1 MNAVAQQFD
10 FRTSRAYPVI
20 APEMHDLGEDAA
32 TFDADDAALP
42 ETTAEIYRPEPFHM
56 QADTVEPEA
65 PASVA
70 LVTNAATTEPVDAEP
85 EMDAVALEGV
95 RAHNCALSLREMG
108 RAAIAEADAQAAANP
123 QKDSLFAKLRGK
135 FAKR

>member
-1 MNAVAQQFD
+1 MNAVAQQID
-10 FRTSRAYPVI
+10 FRASRAYPVMS
-20 APEMHDLGEDAA
+20 PDLHDLDEEATALDAA
-32 TFDADDAALP
+32 RP
-42 ETTAEIYRPEPFHM
+42 ETTAEIYRPEPFYT
-56 QADTVEPEA
+56 QPEPVEA
-65 PASVA
+65 PAPVSAVP
-70 LVTNAATTEPVDAEP
+70 LVDTVHADMTEVEP

-123 QKDSLFAKLRGK
+123 QKGSLFNILRDK